1 MRKPLVRV
9 ISDRIDIRG
18 RLLLT
23 LREIGEVQ
31 VSDVGVPDLICI
43 GCERQLSL
51 GDLERARKS
60 SYGVRVPLV
69 LIAWDGSEEL
79 AIAAL
84 RNGID
89 DYIRGTNCEVELP
102 RVLMSITSSLPQTS
116 LASCDL
122 MVGQSDF
129 IRGARAYVERVAR
142 TSSNVLVTGET
153 GTGKDL
159 VAKLIHRN
167 SARSDKALV
176 CINCA
181 AIPDTLLESELFG
194 VERGAYTG
202 ADTTHDGNLRAAD
215 GGTAFLDEIG
225 DMTPLAQAKILR
237 AIETHEVQRLGG
249 TKTQYV
255 DFRVIAATNRN
266 LEALSEEGRFRRDLF
281 FRLNVARI
289 HLPPLRDRP
298 EDLLPLAH
306 YFRQE
311 FNRTFGRNTL
321 GFTPRSEQ
329 AILSYSWPGNVR
341 ELRNLIEAAFITLDA
356 ESQWVEMPD
365 FFCSAAETEE
375 ITEPG
380 EVNRILRALSE
391 SNWNKSKAADLL
403 SWSRMTL
410 YRKME
415 RYGIQPDQGV
425 ATAKH

>member
-9 ISDRIDIRG
+9 ISDRIDVRG
-18 RLLLT
+18 RLLLN
-23 LREIGEVQ
+23 LREIGDVQ
-31 VSDVGVPDLICI
+31 ISDVGVPDLICI
-43 GCERQLSL
+43 GCEHQLSL

-60 SYGVRVPLV
+60 SYGVRVPIVLV
-69 LIAWDGSEEL
+69 AWEGSEEL
-79 AIAAL
+79 AITAI

-89 DYIRGTNCEVELP
+89 DYIRGVNCMVELP
-102 RVLMSITSSLPQTS
+102 RVLMSLTSSHPHTS
-116 LASCDL
+116 LASCEL
-122 MVGQSDF
+122 LVGESDF
-129 IRGARAYVERVAR
+129 IRGARNYIERVGK

-159 VAKLIHRN
+159 IAKLIHRN
-167 SARSDKALV
+167 SSRSERPLV

-202 ADTTHDGNLRAAD
+202 ADTTHDGNLKAAD

-225 DMTPLAQAKILR
+225 DMSPLAQAKILR

-249 TKTQYV
+249 NKTQHV

-266 LEALSEEGRFRRDLF
+266 LEALSQEGRFRRDLF

-289 HLPPLRDRP
+289 HLPPLRERP

-311 FNRTFGRNTL
+311 FNRSFTRNTI
-321 GFTPRSEQ
+321 GFTPHSEE
-329 AILSYSWPGNVR
+329 AILSYSWPGNAR
-341 ELRNLIEAAFITLDA
+341 ELRNLVEASFITVEPDA
-356 ESQWVEMPD
+356 QWLEMPD
-365 FFCSAAETEE
+365 FFCSEAEKEDVSAPD
-375 ITEPG
+375 EP
-380 EVNRILRALSE
+380 NRILRALSD
-391 SNWNKSKAADLL
+391 SGGNKSKAADLL

-410 YRKME
+410 YRKMS
-415 RYGIQPDQGV
+415 RYGIGAEPQSASV
-425 ATAKH
+425 KR

>member
-1 MRKPLVRV
+1 M
-9 ISDRIDIRG
+9 
-18 RLLLT
+18 
-23 LREIGEVQ
+23 
-31 VSDVGVPDLICI
+31 
-43 GCERQLSL
+43 
-51 GDLERARKS
+51 
-60 SYGVRVPLV
+60 
-69 LIAWDGSEEL
+69 
-79 AIAAL
+79 
-84 RNGID
+84 
-89 DYIRGTNCEVELP
+89 
-102 RVLMSITSSLPQTS
+102 
-116 LASCDL
+116 
-122 MVGQSDF
+122 
-129 IRGARAYVERVAR
+129 
-142 TSSNVLVTGET
+142 
-153 GTGKDL
+153 
-159 VAKLIHRN
+159 
-167 SARSDKALV
+167 
-176 CINCA
+176 
-181 AIPDTLLESELFG
+181 
-194 VERGAYTG
+194 
-202 ADTTHDGNLRAAD
+202 
-215 GGTAFLDEIG
+215 
-225 DMTPLAQAKILR
+225 
-237 AIETHEVQRLGG
+237 
-249 TKTQYV
+249 
-255 DFRVIAATNRN
+255 
-266 LEALSEEGRFRRDLF
+266 
-281 FRLNVARI
+281 
-289 HLPPLRDRP
+289 RDRP